1 MPQIYKTK
9 VGKERGYD
17 RLKTMHNQ
25 LLEYCSG
32 RWTKNC
38 IHFYA
43 EPIDADEGSKAAKWF
58 KSLLNREEL
67 FLSHSACWEVNYTY
81 PDTHN
86 GTSFGNRKLSS
97 IRSEMQKSFD
107 RKLHSINFYAH
118 GEDRHCEAGYQDII
132 HADFNTLDL
141 EKIRY
146 PDIQHPVVIHYHD
159 YSIKTVGTVRQS
171 SPESD
176 LAFTKSLQF
185 LAISSYDWIDDFFT
199 SKYHKRKYE
208 PYKN

>member
-1 MPQIYKTK
+1 M
-9 VGKERGYD
+9 
-17 RLKTMHNQ
+17 
-25 LLEYCSG
+25 
-32 RWTKNC
+32 
-38 IHFYA
+38 
-43 EPIDADEGSKAAKWF
+43 
-58 KSLLNREEL
+58 
-67 FLSHSACWEVNYTY
+67 SHSACWEVNYTY

>member
-1 MPQIYKTK
+1 MPQMYKTK

-43 EPIDADEGSKAAKWF
+43 EPIDADKDSKAVKWF
-58 KSLLNREEL
+58 KSLLDREEL

-86 GTSFGNRKLSS
+86 GTSFGDRKLSS

-146 PDIQHPVVIHYHD
+146 PDIQHPAVIHYHD
-159 YSIKTVGTVRQS
+159 YSIKTVGTVRQL

-185 LAISSYDWIDDFFT
+185 LAISSYDCIDDFFT

>member
-25 LLEYCSG
+25 LLEWRSD
-32 RWTKNC
+32 RFTKTI

-43 EPIDADEGSKAAKWF
+43 EPIDANKDSKQTEWF
-58 KSLLNREEL
+58 KSLLDKEEL
-67 FLSHSACWEVNYTY
+67 FLSHSVSWEVNHTY
-81 PDTHN
+81 PDSHN
-86 GTSFGNRKLSS
+86 GTSFGDRKLSS
-97 IRSEMQKSFD
+97 IRSEMSMAFD

-132 HADFNTLDL
+132 HADLNTVDL
-141 EKIRY
+141 ERIRY
-146 PDIQHPVVIHYHD
+146 PGVQHPVIIHYHD
-159 YSIKTVGTVRQS
+159 FSLKTVGSVRQS

-176 LAFTKSLQF
+176 LNFTKNLQF
-185 LAISSYDWIDDFFT
+185 LAISSYDSIEDYTQPFRYLD
-199 SKYHKRKYE
+199 
-208 PYKN
+208 